1 MAKRDYYEVLGV
13 DKGADLDTMKKAYRK
28 LALQYHPDRNPGDAG
43 AEGRFKEVNEAYE
56 VLKDSQKRAA
66 YDQFGHAGVDPSA
79 AAAGGYRGTGGVGFD
94 IGDAL
99 RAFMRE
105 FGGFDLFGGE
115 GGGQRP
121 RDHRGGDRQIRLA
134 LTLEEIATGSSKKVR
149 VNKLVPCTAC
159 RGRGSASG
167 TTVTC
172 DLCGGSGQLRRVQ
185 RSFLGQMVSVSACE
199 KCGGEGEIVRDPCPT
214 CRGVGVVQGQETI
227 SLNIPPGVMEGNYMT
242 VRGHGDSGPR
252 GGPAGD
258 LIVVMTEKPH
268 PIFERHGRDILSDLA
283 IHPHQAV
290 LGMHLE
296 VPTLGGT
303 AEVEIEPG
311 TISGKVLRP
320 RSLRGKGIP
329 GRGGHDPG
337 DHYLRVIVVT
347 PAKLSTEERK
357 LWEQLAKASGSV
369 PPKVQKGFFDRM
381 REAFGP

>member
-13 DKGADLDTMKKAYRK
+13 DKSADLDTLKKAYRK
-28 LALQYHPDRNPGDAG
+28 LALQYHPDRNPNDAG

-56 VLKDSQKRAA
+56 ILKDPQKRPA
-66 YDQFGHAGVDPSA
+66 YDQFGYAGVDPAAA
-79 AAAGGYRGTGGVGFD
+79 AAAGYRGGVGFD

-115 GGGQRP
+115 AGGQRA

-134 LTLEEIATGSSKKVR
+134 LTLEEIAIGSTKKVR
-149 VNKLVPCTAC
+149 VNKLVPCTTC

-172 DLCGGSGQLRRVQ
+172 DVCGGSGQLRRVQ

-214 CRGVGVVQGQETI
+214 CRGSGVVQGQETI

-242 VRGHGDSGPR
+242 VRGHGDAGPRSGP
-252 GGPAGD
+252 PGD

-268 PIFERHGRDILSDLA
+268 PVFERHGRDILSDLP

-290 LGMHLE
+290 LGVHIE

-320 RSLRGKGIP
+320 RQLRGKGIP
-329 GRGGHDPG
+329 GRGGQDPG

-347 PAKLSTEERK
+347 PAKLSVDERK
-357 LWEQLAKASGSV
+357 LWEQLAMVSGSV
-369 PPKVQKGFFDRM
+369 PPKVQ
-381 REAFGP
+381 